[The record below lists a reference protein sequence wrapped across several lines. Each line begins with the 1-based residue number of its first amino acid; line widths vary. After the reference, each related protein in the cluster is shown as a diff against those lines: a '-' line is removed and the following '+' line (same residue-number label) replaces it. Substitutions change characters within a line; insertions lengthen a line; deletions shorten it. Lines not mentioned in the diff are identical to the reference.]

1 MVSAISLIL
10 GFGSYVF
17 VVLAVFRLFRV
28 NYFNP
33 IVKAFATYLEP
44 VSKSLFFFLPPLF
57 AAIAFALALKFS
69 SFYLAY
75 SSGYEPLT
83 LLYISTVDVLNSGFR
98 ILFYCVIGS
107 VVLSWVAPGNNHPL
121 LQIVEEIS
129 AGILS
134 PIRKFLPPMG
144 GLDFTPIIGL
154 LLLNLINTSFIQ
166 VIRSLL

>member
-1 MVSAISLIL
+1 MISVTAIIL
-10 GFGSYVF
+10 GFASYAF
-17 VVLAVFRLFRV
+17 VILSVFRLLRV

-33 IVKAFATYLEP
+33 IVKIFATYLEP

-57 AAIAFALALKFS
+57 AAIAVALALKFS

-75 SSGYEPLT
+75 SSGYETLT
-83 LLYISTVDVLNSGFR
+83 LFYISVIDVLNSGFR

-107 VVLSWVAPGNNHPL
+107 VVLSWVAPGSNHPL
-121 LQIVEEIS
+121 LQIIEEIS

-134 PIRKFLPPMG
+134 PVRKFLPPMG

-154 LLLNLINTSFIQ
+154 LVLNLINTSLVQI
-166 VIRSLL
+166 ISSLV

>member
-1 MVSAISLIL
+1 MISVTAIIL
-10 GFGSYVF
+10 GFASYAF
-17 VVLAVFRLFRV
+17 VILSVFRLLRV

-33 IVKAFATYLEP
+33 IVKIFATYLEP

-57 AAIAFALALKFS
+57 AAIAVALALKFS

-75 SSGYEPLT
+75 SSGYETLT
-83 LLYISTVDVLNSGFR
+83 LFYISVIDVLNSGFR

-107 VVLSWVAPGNNHPL
+107 VVLSWVAPGSNHPL
-121 LQIVEEIS
+121 LQIIEEIS

-134 PIRKFLPPMG
+134 PVRKFLPPMG

-154 LLLNLINTSFIQ
+154 IVLNLINTSLVQI
-166 VIRSLL
+166 ISSLV

>member
-10 GFGSYVF
+10 GFGSYAF

-57 AAIAFALALKFS
+57 AAIAFALVLKFS

-83 LLYISTVDVLNSGFR
+83 LLYISTVDVFNSGFR
-98 ILFYCVIGS
+98 ILFYF
-107 VVLSWVAPGNNHPL
+107 LDFL
-121 LQIVEEIS
+121 LDFDFFIFFCSIS
-129 AGILS
+129 ACAAATMAIGILCGDA
-134 PIRKFLPPMG
+134 L
-144 GLDFTPIIGL
+144 TYE
-154 LLLNLINTSFIQ
+154 TSAE
-166 VIRSLL
+166 

>member
-1 MVSAISLIL
+1 MISTVAVIL
-10 GFGSYVF
+10 GFASYAF
-17 VVLAVFRLFRV
+17 VMLSIFRLFRV

-33 IVKAFATYLEP
+33 IVKIFATYLEP
-44 VSKSLFFFLPPLF
+44 VSKNLFFFLPPLF
-57 AAIAFALALKFS
+57 AAIALALVLKFA

-75 SSGYEPLT
+75 SSGYETLT
-83 LLYISTVDVLNSGFR
+83 LFYLSVIDVLNSGFR

-107 VVLSWVAPGNNHPL
+107 VVLSWVAPGNSHPL
-121 LQIVEEIS
+121 LQLIEEIS

-154 LLLNLINTSFIQ
+154 LVLNLINTSFIQ
-166 VIRSLL
+166 IIRSLL